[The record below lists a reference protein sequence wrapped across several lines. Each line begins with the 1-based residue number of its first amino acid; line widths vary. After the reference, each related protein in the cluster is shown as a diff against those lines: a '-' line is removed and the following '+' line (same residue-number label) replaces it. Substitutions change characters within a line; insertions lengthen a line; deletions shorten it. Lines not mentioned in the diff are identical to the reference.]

1 MSKDIK
7 ELPDVLKVDEL
18 QDFLRIGRNQ
28 AYNLCKR
35 KDFYPSF
42 KVGDKSVRIS
52 KKQLLEWLKENEI

>member
-1 MSKDIK
+1 MNKDIE
-7 ELPDVLKVDEL
+7 ELPAVLKVGEL
-18 QDFLRIGRNQ
+18 QKFLRIGRNQ

-52 KKQLLEWLKENEI
+52 KKHLLEWLKENDL